1 MRRLQRPNF
10 AQAPVYA
17 ACVHGIRDPAL
28 AARFTGIAQ
37 QVVAQEAVYER
48 QAVAGQLS
56 GWPAHGIGDDDV
68 PSLNPVTR
76 GEFKRLYTGQLAR
89 SGSQARRFYDEIRV
103 SAPNNICPY
112 CGFGTVE
119 TVDHFLP
126 KARYSSLSVMPLNLV
141 PACSD
146 CNKKKHD
153 GQATVGNLSPHP
165 YFEGTEV
172 YRDEWVYARIR
183 QIDRPCAEYYAVPPL
198 AWPLPMRQRV
208 LNHFNNLELA
218 VRFGVQAAERLQFS
232 ANQIH
237 GMHSAGIGAAI
248 PELLQIFYF
257 AELAATGVNSWQTA
271 LAKTVANDAWFRAAG
286 YAQLL

>member
-1 MRRLQRPNF
+1 M
-10 AQAPVYA
+10 
-17 ACVHGIRDPAL
+17 
-28 AARFTGIAQ
+28 
-37 QVVAQEAVYER
+37 
-48 QAVAGQLS
+48 AGQLS
-56 GWPAHGIGDDDV
+56 GWLAHGIGDDDV
-68 PSLNPVTR
+68 PSLHPVTR
-76 GEFKRLYTGQLAR
+76 GDFKRLYTGQLAR
-89 SGSQARRFYDEIRV
+89 SGSSARHFYDEIRV

-126 KARYSSLSVMPLNLV
+126 KARYSSLSVMPPNLV

-153 GQATVGNLSPHP
+153 GRVTVENLSSHP
-165 YFEGTEV
+165 YFEGVEV

-183 QIDRPCAEYYAVPPL
+183 QTDRPSTEYYAVPPL
-198 AWPLPMRQRV
+198 AWSLPMRQRV

-218 VRFGVQAAERLQFS
+218 VRFGVQAAERLQFF

-237 GMHSAGIGAAI
+237 GMHSAGIGASI
-248 PELLQIFYF
+248 PTLLQIDYR

-271 LAKTVANDAWFRAAG
+271 LAKTVANDVWFHAAG